1 MAYVDPVELLWRD
14 AAGDPRQG
22 LSVDAIVRAGIE
34 VADAEGLSGLSMR
47 KVAERLGFTTMSL
60 YRHVPS
66 RDHLV
71 DLMRDAAIGALPPPA
86 TSAPPLGT
94 FTPPPGA
101 AALSRSAAAPSPD
114 AADPTPSAARSR
126 AGGTGAAGEETD
138 EGADAVPATSA
149 EKADTVAA
157 KAAERVGV
165 RAAGGWREELE
176 ACLRQGWELRKR
188 HPWLAEVRGTRRL
201 PGPNAVAFYDRLLG
215 ILSGAGL
222 TPARTVAA
230 ADLLGRF
237 VDAEALRLVEVAAA
251 ERASGV
257 GEEEWWGAR
266 DSLYERL
273 GAYPV
278 VTALWEAGA
287 WDEPAD
293 PFEFGLA
300 RLLDAIELLAG
311 DETRDETCGMCGTP
325 LPGAMTGRPRAYCS
339 RACRQRAYRER
350 RARR

>member
-1 MAYVDPVELLWRD
+1 MAYVDPVELLWRNSG
-14 AAGDPRQG
+14 GDPRQG
-22 LSVDAIVRAGIE
+22 LSVDAIVRAGVA

-71 DLMRDAAIGALPPPA
+71 DLMRDAAIGELPPPG
-86 TSAPPLGT
+86 TSAHSQDAAA
-94 FTPPPGA
+94 PPPGA
-101 AALSRSAAAPSPD
+101 AAPSPL
-114 AADPTPSAARSR
+114 SR
-126 AGGTGAAGEETD
+126 AGGTGAAAEETD
-138 EGADAVPATSA
+138 EGADADPARSA

-157 KAAERVGV
+157 KAAERAGV

-176 ACLRQGWELRKR
+176 ACLRQSWELRKR
-188 HPWLAEVRGTRRL
+188 HPWLAEIRGTRHL
-201 PGPNAVAFYDRLLG
+201 PGPNAVAVYDRLLG

-222 TPARTVAA
+222 APARTVAA

-300 RLLDAIELLAG
+300 RLLDAIELLAS
-311 DETRDETCGMCGTP
+311 DETRDEICDVCGTP

>member
-14 AAGDPRQG
+14 AGGDPRQG

-71 DLMRDAAIGALPPPA
+71 DLMRDTAIGEPPD
-86 TSAPPLGT
+86 TSAPSPD
-94 FTPPPGA
+94 
-101 AALSRSAAAPSPD
+101 SAAPSPG
-114 AADPTPSAARSR
+114 AATPFPGAVAPPPGTSAPSPRSR
-126 AGGTGAAGEETD
+126 TGGTGAA
-138 EGADAVPATSA
+138 EGADAVPAR
-149 EKADTVAA
+149 
-157 KAAERVGV
+157 AAERADVG
-165 RAAGGWREELE
+165 AAGGWREELE
-176 ACLRQGWELRKR
+176 ACLRQGWEVRRR

-273 GAYPV
+273 SAYPV

-311 DETRDETCGMCGTP
+311 DETRDETCGVCGTP